1 MGIFIFLLL
10 VGICFFIPSNYLAT
24 LFEFFGTSV
33 FGVPLWVVSILFI
46 FLVQGF
52 KPSKKKAEDSMKEKS
67 TAQEK
72 KSMAQ
77 KAIDVLD
84 PRKKSTTKEKLEVTA
99 LVALARKFFLK
110 PELTFDT
117 PDVFV
122 ESTVPS
128 GLNSWKL
135 TIKKHDCHG
144 STQLSMTKS
153 RRSGNFGLNGNVNY
167 KVKWV
172 EFSLDDLSEKHQK
185 IFKAYLLALL
195 LKEK

>member
-128 GLNSWKL
+128 GLTSWKL
-135 TIKKHDCHG
+135 KIKRHDYHG

>member
-1 MGIFIFLLL
+1 MDACISQGGNSRLRYKLKVGKLIGVIIDTFILLLL
-10 VGICFFIPSNYLAT
+10 VG
-24 LFEFFGTSV
+24 
-33 FGVPLWVVSILFI
+33 ILFI
-46 FLVQGF
+46 FLVSGS
-52 KPSKKKAEDSMKEKS
+52 KPSNKKAEDSMEEKS
-67 TAQEK
+67 TDQEE

-99 LVALARKFFLK
+99 LVALARKFILK

-128 GLNSWKL
+128 GLTSWKL
-135 TIKKHDCHG
+135 KIKRHDYHG
-144 STQLSMTKS
+144 STQLSMSKS

-172 EFSLDDLSEKHQK
+172 EFSLDDLSEEHLE
-185 IFKAYLLALL
+185 IFFAYLLVLL
-195 LKEK
+195 SKEK

>member
-1 MGIFIFLLL
+1 MGIFILLLL

-33 FGVPLWVVSILFI
+33 FGVPLWAVSILFV

-135 TIKKHDCHG
+135 TIKRHDYHG
-144 STQLSMTKS
+144 STQLSMPKG
-153 RRSGNFGLNGNVNY
+153 RNSGNFGLNGNANY

-172 EFSLDDLSEKHQK
+172 EFSLADLSEKHQK

>member
-99 LVALARKFFLK
+99 LVACLASTECGPTELK
-110 PELTFDT
+110 
-117 PDVFV
+117 
-122 ESTVPS
+122 S
-128 GLNSWKL
+128 
-135 TIKKHDCHG
+135 
-144 STQLSMTKS
+144 
-153 RRSGNFGLNGNVNY
+153 
-167 KVKWV
+167 
-172 EFSLDDLSEKHQK
+172 
-185 IFKAYLLALL
+185 
-195 LKEK
+195 